1 VDFPTALLRDLLQLS
16 SHIGLDDDA
25 LGAPLV
31 SLVEGLQAAVA
42 SYRGLHVTIVDNG
55 DPVSLTAFLP
65 LQGHDSIN
73 TSMRVGFSAL
83 GPGFNGESYV
93 IFYAATPGAFVD
105 LAADFGYALGTP
117 TVTFSPSARDG
128 DSTSCNGRYGHDQ
141 RDGDRHQ
148 GPARRDRHQ
157 LIVLDADLLAPST
170 TSGLIGLDELSTINR
185 AVGILIEQG
194 HHPNQAHA
202 TLRHQAA
209 EAGVEPH
216 IYAARLLRR

>member
-1 VDFPTALLRDLLQLS
+1 MDFPTALLRDLLQLS

-42 SYRGLHVTIVDNG
+42 SYRGLHMTIVDNG
-55 DPVSLTAFLP
+55 DPVSLTAFIP
-65 LQGHDSIN
+65 LHGHDSIN
-73 TSMRVGFSAL
+73 TSLRVGFSAL

-128 DSTSCNGRYGHDQ
+128 DSTSSD
-141 RDGDRHQ
+141 RDQ

-157 LIVLDADLLAPST
+157 LIVLDADLPAPSA

-202 TLRHQAA
+202 ALRHQAA
-209 EAGVEPH
+209 EAGVESH

>member
-1 VDFPTALLRDLLQLS
+1 M
-16 SHIGLDDDA
+16 
-25 LGAPLV
+25 
-31 SLVEGLQAAVA
+31 
-42 SYRGLHVTIVDNG
+42 TIVDNG
-55 DPVSLTAFLP
+55 DPVSLTAFIP
-65 LQGHDSIN
+65 LHGHDSIN

-93 IFYAATPGAFVD
+93 IFYAAIPGAFVD

-128 DSTSCNGRYGHDQ
+128 DSTSSE
-141 RDGDRHQ
+141 DGAVRRRDRHQ

-157 LIVLDADLLAPST
+157 LIVLDADLPAPSA

-202 TLRHQAA
+202 ALRRQAA
-209 EAGVEPH
+209 EAGVESH
-216 IYAARLLRR
+216 IYAARLLRRCGHPAPTGYPGGKGGPRIGRWVVIGLAIAHTTPHGQGAAV

>member
-1 VDFPTALLRDLLQLS
+1 
-16 SHIGLDDDA
+16 
-25 LGAPLV
+25 LV
-31 SLVEGLQAAVA
+31 SLVDGLQAAVA
-42 SYRGLHVTIVDNG
+42 SYRGLHLTIVDNG
-55 DPVSLTAFLP
+55 DHVSLTAFLP

-105 LAADFGYALGTP
+105 LAADFGYALGTAI
-117 TVTFSPSARDG
+117 VTFCPSAWDG
-128 DSTSCNGRYGHDQ
+128 DSTAG
-141 RDGDRHQ
+141 DGQ
-148 GPARRDRHQ
+148 QSPARRDRHQ
-157 LIVLDADLLAPST
+157 LIVLDADLPAPST
-170 TSGLIGLDELSTINR
+170 TSGFIGLDEFSTINR

-202 TLRHQAA
+202 ALRHEAA

>member
-42 SYRGLHVTIVDNG
+42 SYRGLHMTIVDNG
-55 DPVSLTAFLP
+55 DPVSLTAFIP
-65 LQGHDSIN
+65 LHGHDSIN
-73 TSMRVGFSAL
+73 TSLRVGFSAL

-128 DSTSCNGRYGHDQ
+128 DSTSS
-141 RDGDRHQ
+141 DRHQ

-157 LIVLDADLLAPST
+157 LIVLDADLPAPSA

-202 TLRHQAA
+202 ALRHQAA
-209 EAGVEPH
+209 EAGVESH

>member
-1 VDFPTALLRDLLQLS
+1 MDFPTALLRDLLQLS

-31 SLVEGLQAAVA
+31 SLVDGLQAAVA
-42 SYRGLHVTIVDNG
+42 SYRGLHLTIVDNG

-83 GPGFNGESYV
+83 GPGFNRESYV
-93 IFYAATPGAFVD
+93 IFYAGAPGAFVD

-117 TVTFSPSARDG
+117 IVAFCPSAWDG
-128 DSTSCNGRYGHDQ
+128 DSTAGDGRCGHDQ
-141 RDGDRHQ
+141 HDGDSQ
-148 GPARRDRHQ
+148 QSPARRDRHQ
-157 LIVLDADLLAPST
+157 LIVLDADLPAPST
-170 TSGLIGLDELSTINR
+170 TSGFIGLDELSTINR

-202 TLRHQAA
+202 ALRHQAA